1 MKTTKT
7 FLAAAFAMASCLG
20 MADYMYWQVS
30 DAIFATPSR
39 ADANFAYATVRTNDG
54 NGEGADINDHAE
66 EYYRLYTIDNGV
78 STATDQYKFYS
89 DVSNPNSTEGGA
101 QLFGAFDSNV
111 NSFLFELWNADGTL
125 VGYSNRS
132 RSDLSYAI
140 YSSPDTVGGHQ
151 ADYRPFVLKGV
162 VPEPTSGLLLLLG
175 VAGLALRRRRRA
187 VCGVV
192 AALACCSA
200 FAAANDALISFSTKG
215 VDRYADG
222 SAVIDGECYA
232 LVWTAAGSD
241 GAAIAADGSVKG
253 GEIVLTA
260 PVAKGGRCPTV
271 MFEVAADDIETKYKN
286 GTWGV
291 YLLDTRRYGADG
303 SVTLAG
309 ASGGRPVAVNAAG
322 MVAGSSVKLSSGGIS
337 DAAVA
342 AAASASSAT
351 AVPEGTPRPEITGI
365 RVDGANVF
373 VTVRGTVP
381 HLAYGLKS
389 GETPSEVTESAG
401 APRSGEESGEI
412 TLVAPVKKGGEF
424 FKVERR

>member
-1 MKTTKT
+1 MKKIDFRGFRHAATVA
-7 FLAAAFAMASCLG
+7 LACVGLSAS
-20 MADYMYWQVS
+20 ADLLYWTVT
-30 DAIFATPSR
+30 DAVG
-39 ADANFAYATVRTNDG
+39 DANSGKEGDPISFSYATVKAG
-54 NGEGADINDHAE
+54 GADSDPLHIYDQSGDTG
-66 EYYRLYTIDNGV
+66 YWRLYAADTSDNYT
-78 STATDQYKFYS
+78 ST
-89 DVSNPNSTEGGA
+89 GA
-101 QLFGAFDSNV
+101 AYAGQFDSDTTSNM
-111 NSFLFELWNADGTL
+111 LFELWDDSDNR
-125 VGYSNRS
+125 VGWQTYS
-132 RSDLSYAI
+132 LSSILDNIWRGSVPSATGAT
-140 YSSPDTVGGHQ
+140 PMVVHD
-151 ADYRPFVLKGV
+151 V

-286 GTWGV
+286 GTWSV

-309 ASGGRPVAVNAAG
+309 CSGGRPVAVNAAG
-322 MVAGSSVKLSSGGIS
+322 LVAGSSVKLSSGGIS

-351 AVPEGTPRPEITGI
+351 AVPEGTPRPEIAGI

-389 GETPSEVTESAG
+389 GETPSEVSEPAG
-401 APRSGEESGEI
+401 APRSGEDSGEI
-412 TLVAPVKKGGEF
+412 ILVAPVKKGGGF